1 MNIFSIDFNTREEA
15 LILWVLLIL
24 VILFLKKSFR
34 DPLINFL
41 KQFTNK
47 KIFIPTFLMLG
58 FVAFVF
64 CILKNLGLVES
75 SMIKEVVFWL
85 FGTGLIIF
93 FNTNKALYYK
103 SFFYKIIID
112 TFKLNVIIEYFTNFY
127 TFPLIIEIVLLPV
140 MSFLALSHHLSYQ
153 YEEYKPVRS
162 FLSLIL
168 IIFGG
173 GILFYSAWRFLL
185 NISNFLTRENVA
197 EFLIP
202 IIFTLSIIPIVYLF
216 ALIMVYED
224 FFVRIEHFL
233 KIKAHNNSRKIKF
246 RIFFICLLNLR
257 KIQRVSDYY
266 TPQIVNLNENEDPYK
281 ILLKFKD
288 YSTQEFTN

>member
-1 MNIFSIDFNTREEA
+1 MFF
-15 LILWVLLIL
+15 
-24 VILFLKKSFR
+24 
-34 DPLINFL
+34 
-41 KQFTNK
+41 
-47 KIFIPTFLMLG
+47 
-58 FVAFVF
+58 
-64 CILKNLGLVES
+64 
-75 SMIKEVVFWL
+75 VFWL
-85 FGTGLIIF
+85 FGTVLIIF

>member
-93 FNTNKALYYK
+93 YNTNKALYYK

-288 YSTQEFTN
+288 YSTKEFTN

>member
-24 VILFLKKSFR
+24 VILFIKKSFR
-34 DPLINFL
+34 DHLINFL

-93 FNTNKALYYK
+93 YNTNKALYYK